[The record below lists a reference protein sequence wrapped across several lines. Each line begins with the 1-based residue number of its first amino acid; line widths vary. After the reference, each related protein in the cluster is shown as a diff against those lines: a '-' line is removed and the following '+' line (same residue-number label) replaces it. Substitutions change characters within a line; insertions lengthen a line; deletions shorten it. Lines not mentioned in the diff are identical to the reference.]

1 MVSGP
6 SWGRRY
12 GAESQRL
19 CARTGCSG
27 LAAATLRFLPT
38 QREAWLI
45 DLDEEA
51 ARTEGDL
58 CERHAASLVMPRGW
72 QLHDQRRGAR
82 GGDAP
87 TSPAP
92 PLRRP
97 ALRARRGD
105 LTAVPVQD
113 DEPASSVEPEA
124 EPEAEAEA
132 EMEAEPAAEPQV
144 VGEALNDVLDAR
156 TPLLRRAFQNLWSPG
171 DDS

>member
-1 MVSGP
+1 MVSGAN
-6 SWGRRY
+6 WARRY

-19 CARTGCSG
+19 CARHGCSG

-58 CERHAASLVMPRGW
+58 CERHATLLVMPRGW
-72 QLHDQRRGAR
+72 QLHDQRGGGRLEGA
-82 GGDAP
+82 ATP
-87 TSPAP
+87 PAP

-97 ALRARRGD
+97 ALRARRAD
-105 LTAVPVQD
+105 LSAVPVHD

-124 EPEAEAEA
+124 EAGPD
-132 EMEAEPAAEPQV
+132 AEPQV